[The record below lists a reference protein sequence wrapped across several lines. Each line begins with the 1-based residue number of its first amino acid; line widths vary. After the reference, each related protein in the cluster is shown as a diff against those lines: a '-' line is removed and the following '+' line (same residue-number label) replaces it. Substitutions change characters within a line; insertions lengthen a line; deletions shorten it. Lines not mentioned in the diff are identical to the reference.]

1 MPIYASNLKLVAA
14 ATMDDTPANGGLP
27 SSTEI
32 VDGGSNGVF
41 PDVSE
46 ADRLGGLQF
55 RKVHLSVDSDSTDT
69 FQGVNSVITKVPAD
83 AATSI
88 VMFPAASAAETQADM
103 VQRLGVFTGTM
114 TQSQLDAISTE
125 MFLLGMIDP
134 NTVVYDP
141 WRDNQTA
148 PPLPIGAGGAAIF
161 EVTDALASVAASHF
175 VVGAVVTLVDFYEG
189 VVVRAESRQ
198 IASMMVRNGSFWYNN
213 KKVVL
218 LEFTDPSVYPA
229 WGGAT
234 KYWDVYGVGEQKF
247 GTYVIESALTSSLK
261 KFEFYS
267 ATQTTAALSAGA
279 TSIPVLAIT
288 AGIVPEALMADPN
301 ASDVLGFPP
310 TLLTK
315 NPDGREPIFKQYRR
329 AVIGKDVTFTGA
341 VSAAQ
346 VVDLGEID
354 LTWVRVTGA
363 DGTKIATGFT
373 VDLDAGTVTFSSVVG
388 MVQPVTVTGR
398 AEDMFQISAIAGT
411 TLAIPTSRPLRRA
424 YPAGSTVSSALMH
437 GDCRAR
443 VLALNARASWLATWA
458 ATLAGS
464 PATAVFDAVHH
475 PLVVANAGTVTDR
488 VRIGF
493 SNSTTFTAIS
503 ENFGVLGTGST
514 GADYAPLNPSNNK
527 PFFTLPAAG
536 WGGGWSAGNQ
546 LLIDLEGAQKP
557 LWLLRCI
564 QMSPNTLDAASFEIA
579 NRGHV
584 DRA

>member
-1 MPIYASNLKLVAA
+1 MPIFVSNLKLIAA
-14 ATMDDTPANGGLP
+14 STMGDTPANGGLP
-27 SSTEI
+27 SSVEI
-32 VDGGSNGVF
+32 IDGGSNGIF

-46 ADRLGGLQF
+46 ADRIGRLQF
-55 RKVHLSVDSDSTDT
+55 RKAYLSVDSDDT
-69 FQGVNSVITKVPAD
+69 AVYQGANSVITKVPAD
-83 AATSI
+83 TATSV

-114 TQSQLDAISTE
+114 TQSQLDAVSTE

-134 NTVVYDP
+134 NTLVYDP
-141 WRDNQTA
+141 WRENQTA
-148 PPLPIGAGGAAIF
+148 APISIGAGGAAIF

-175 VVGAVVTLVDFYEG
+175 VTGGVVTLVDFYEG

-198 IASMMVRNGSFWYNN
+198 IASMMVRDGSYWYDN

-218 LEFTDPSVYPA
+218 LEFTAPSVYPA
-229 WGGAT
+229 WGAAT
-234 KYWDVYGVGEQKF
+234 KYWDLYGVGEQKF

-261 KFEFYS
+261 KFEFYG

-288 AGIVPEALMADPN
+288 AGIVPEALMDDPN
-301 ASDVLGFPP
+301 AQDILGFPP
-310 TLLTK
+310 TSLTK
-315 NPDGREPIFKQYRR
+315 SPDGREPIFKQYRR
-329 AVIGKDVTFTGA
+329 GVIGKDVAVTGA
-341 VSAAQ
+341 VTAGQ
-346 VVDLGEID
+346 VVNLGEID

-363 DGTKIATGFT
+363 DGAKITTGFT
-373 VDLDAGTVTFSSVVG
+373 ADLDAGTVTFSSVSG
-388 MVQPVTVTGR
+388 AVQPLTVTGR
-398 AEDMFQISAIAGT
+398 AEDMFQISGITGT

-443 VLALNARASWLATWA
+443 VLSLNARTTWLGTWA

-475 PLVVANAGTVTDR
+475 PLVVTNAGTVTDR
-488 VRIGF
+488 VRISF
-493 SNSTTFTAIS
+493 SNSTTFMAIS

-546 LLIDLEGAQKP
+546 LLIELEGAQKP

-564 QMSPNTLDAASFEIA
+564 QMSPNTLDSASFEIA